1 MRVLVLDR
9 DTGWARAALDM
20 ASRGVPG
27 TLSGLTCQTHSRE
40 NFLDS
45 ETSSSAAT
53 AGSSKASSPRGRISA
68 AEKQRNGREEAHELA
83 KAGIA
88 KSYPGLV
95 CPLTGSLLREP
106 MIAPDGYTYERSFI
120 ERWVRQYHASPKT
133 GQPIILSDLRF
144 NDKIRSHIDTL
155 MAEAGCEGHVNQDLK
170 LVYRIRR

>member
-1 MRVLVLDR
+1 
-9 DTGWARAALDM
+9 M
-20 ASRGVPG
+20 ASSGAAG
-27 TLSGLTCQTHSRE
+27 ALSGLTCTHSRE

-53 AGSSKASSPRGRISA
+53 GESSKASSPRGRHAAA

-106 MIAPDGYTYERSFI
+106 MIAPDGYTYERAFI

-155 MAEAGCEGHVNQDLK
+155 LAEAGCAGQVNQDLK
-170 LVYRIRR
+170 LIYRIRR